1 MRTCAATL
9 ALIVLALLP
18 AAAGEVKFDGEADF
32 SSFRTYA
39 WQEGTDARRA
49 SAQSTI
55 MAAVEQELAGK
66 GLTPA
71 DSDPDLYVATWVLVD
86 RHTLAELSKPDQWE
100 YWTGVSSVDAYQV
113 GAGTLIIDLVD
124 AETEGVVWRSL
135 STGTVRGPAKKIRK
149 RLPKM
154 VRKMLLDYPP
164 AIP

>member
-1 MRTCAATL
+1 MRTCTTAL
-9 ALIVLALLP
+9 ALIVLGLLP

-39 WQEGTDARRA
+39 WQEGTEARRA

-71 DSDPDLYVATWVLVD
+71 DSGPDLYVATWVLVD

-124 AETEGVVWRSL
+124 AETGGIVWRSL
-135 STGTVRGPAKKIRK
+135 ETGNVRGSTNRLRK
-149 RLPKM
+149 RLSKL
-154 VRKMLLDYPP
+154 VRKMFRSYPP
-164 AIP
+164 AIR